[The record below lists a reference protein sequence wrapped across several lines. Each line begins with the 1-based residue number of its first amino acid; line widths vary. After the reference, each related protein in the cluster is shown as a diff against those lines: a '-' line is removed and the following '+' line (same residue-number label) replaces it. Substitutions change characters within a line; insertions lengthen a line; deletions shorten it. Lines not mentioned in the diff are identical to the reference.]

1 MFTGPTSKPVFTRGD
16 EVNGNSCRT
25 WRLIFGK
32 IMKVIFVRLMFLRSR
47 LIDGETCKQCKVSL
61 VARSVMGGL
70 FSLGHAI
77 KSAI

>member
-1 MFTGPTSKPVFTRGD
+1 
-16 EVNGNSCRT
+16 
-25 WRLIFGK
+25 
-32 IMKVIFVRLMFLRSR
+32 MKVIFVRLMFLRSR

-70 FSLGHAI
+70 FLLGHAI